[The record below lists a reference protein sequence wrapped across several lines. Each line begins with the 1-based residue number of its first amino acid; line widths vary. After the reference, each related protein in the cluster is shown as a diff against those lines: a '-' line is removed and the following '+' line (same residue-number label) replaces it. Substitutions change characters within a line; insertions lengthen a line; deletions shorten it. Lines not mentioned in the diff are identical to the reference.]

1 MTLNTPT
8 TGARTLRIIAKFWQ
22 STEGLF
28 YTEWYPL
35 TVMLSLMMLRDAL
48 PGSRYFPLLTN
59 FNMSSPNLLTFDGS
73 VLSGI

>member
-8 TGARTLRIIAKFWQ
+8 TGARTLRMIAKFWQ
-22 STEGLF
+22 SREGLF

-35 TVMLSLMMLRDAL
+35 TVMLRDAL